1 MQVGKYSY
9 IVLAGNPQLK
19 NESNDFD
26 TNVLCACDSAS
37 DSLHGVIFLNSVVD
51 GVSCESKWVQ
61 DTIHRFISGK
71 FQHVG
76 INNLN

>member
-19 NESNDFD
+19 HESNDFG

-37 DSLHGVIFLNSVVD
+37 DSLHGVIFLDSVVD
-51 GVSCESKWVQ
+51 GV
-61 DTIHRFISGK
+61 
-71 FQHVG
+71 
-76 INNLN
+76 